1 MSKWV
6 RRMLRLLAVVF
17 FIAVVAAADLGPAA
31 LAADLSDF
39 SGSQSAALDAAV
51 RVRVD
56 AMTQLYY
63 VCRADPVCAARFYLA
78 ASASAE
84 SMGNDA
90 ARRLQV
96 SDESSDKIKFF
107 RLAMFWE
114 QQDDSPLRE
123 NSQRPRLLLSDYQAE
138 DAAWWLTV
146 MSTARPCG
154 DNNQVWELNQGC
166 VPRPDR
172 VDDDG
177 DPIKARKRLD
187 SVGQPLAVLTVSVFA
202 LLIFGAIV
210 GAIFII
216 KREFAKT
223 RDAIRSAQQLWE
235 GKPPRD
241 TDLLSLNPPL
251 INAQANDS
259 DVVDSAQEQ
268 QFGAAHFVAHTAAN
282 AIHG

>member
-1 MSKWV
+1 
-6 RRMLRLLAVVF
+6 MLRFLVLVLLTVVVGAAV
-17 FIAVVAAADLGPAA
+17 ASDLGPAA

-39 SGSQSAALDAAV
+39 SGSQSSALETAV
-51 RVRVD
+51 HERID

-63 VCRADPVCAARFYLA
+63 LCRSDAVCAARFYLA

-84 SMGNDA
+84 SSGNDA
-90 ARRLQV
+90 ARRLQA
-96 SDESSDKIKFF
+96 SDEPSDKIKFF

-123 NSQRPRLLLSDYQAE
+123 NSQRPRLLLSDYHAE
-138 DAAWWLTV
+138 DAAWWLTL

-166 VPRPDR
+166 VARPDR

-177 DPIKARKRLD
+177 DPVKARTQLD
-187 SVGQPLAVLTVSVFA
+187 AVGQPLAVLTASIFA
-202 LLIFGAIV
+202 LLIMGAIT

-223 RDAIRSAQQLWE
+223 RDAIDSAQQLWE
-235 GKPPRD
+235 GRPPRD
-241 TDLLSLNPPL
+241 TDLLTLNPPL
-251 INAQANDS
+251 INAQENEDNGN
-259 DVVDSAQEQ
+259 DSAQET
-268 QFGAAHFVAHTAAN
+268 QFAAAHFVAHTAAN